1 MEKQLTDDSFQV
13 VLDKTTDITNTFEVN
28 LGGIREDVC
37 QATTEAIPYL
47 NKLREEITKTPLP
60 VGLESKDLMAGLIHM
75 ESWAQPALQIAKTAL
90 VEGRVAAADATPVVP
105 HRRYLTTQI
114 FACAVGILTSREPLN
129 LTTRLAK
136 TVASGIYDGSLR
148 SVAELI
154 QQADILTGSQSWPTA
169 YMEYQLFDFARFVT
183 ADYVF
188 IDGNLITQNLLTRR
202 QGRNLFRRMLTGE
215 RKKYVG
221 VIKDITRSQTELRMY
236 GRALCTGE
244 MYIQGTLLDCMS
256 DRLQDYAGDT
266 TVFLQTIGKDILRGV
281 FKPGVKAFGFECHR
295 EDLAEIVALLWL
307 DRDGQPGHEIPFLLN
322 QVDAKLR
329 GRYRPAELSSL
340 IDAGLSANFD
350 SELYFDEALE
360 RSFR

>member
-1 MEKQLTDDSFQV
+1 MDKQLTDASFQLL
-13 VLDKTTDITNTFEVN
+13 LDKTTDITDTFEIN

-37 QATTEAIPYL
+37 QATTDAIPYL
-47 NKLREEITKTPLP
+47 NKLREEMTKTPLP
-60 VGLESKDLMAGLIHM
+60 LGLDSRELVAGLIDM
-75 ESWAQPALQIAKTAL
+75 ESWAQPGLQVAKAAL
-90 VEGRVAAADATPVVP
+90 VEGRVAAADATPVIP

-114 FACAVGILTSREPLN
+114 FACAVGVLTSKEPLK
-129 LTTRLAK
+129 LTTQLAK
-136 TVASGIYDGSLR
+136 TVASGGYDNSLQ
-148 SVAELI
+148 SVAKLI
-154 QQADILTGSQSWPTA
+154 QQADVLSGSQSWPTA
-169 YMEYQLFDFARFVT
+169 YMEYQLFKFVRGGT
-183 ADYVF
+183 AEYVF

-202 QGRNLFRRMLTGE
+202 QGRDLFRQMLTGK

-236 GRALCTGE
+236 ARALHTGE
-244 MYIQGTLLDCMS
+244 MYIQGNLLDCMS

-266 TVFLQTIGKDILRGV
+266 TVFIQTIGKDILRGV

-295 EDLAEIVALLWL
+295 EDLEEIVALLWL

-329 GRYRPAELSSL
+329 GRYRPSELSNL
-340 IDAGLSANFD
+340 IDAGLVASFESD
-350 SELYFDEALE
+350 VYFDEALE